1 MGRDIV
7 EKNYSVD
14 DYANFNHKIHD
25 QLDTL
30 KQVIAQPNFG
40 RGETLIGAELEIY
53 LIDNQHQVSPI
64 NLEVLS
70 KLNDQQFQSELNKY
84 NIELNLLPVK
94 AAGKPFSQLTQEILT
109 KFVHLNNITQKF
121 NSRPVAIGIL
131 PTLKEQHLS
140 KQYMTELGRYK
151 LLARELSKLR
161 AEPFH
166 IKIDG
171 DEPIDFHTS
180 EVCAEGAN
188 TSFQVHLMT
197 NKDNFAN
204 TFNAAQLSLP
214 MSLAISANSG
224 VFLGKCAWDE
234 TRVALFKQS
243 TDNRIPDHNNWREP
257 ARVTFGHGWVRK
269 GAWELF
275 SETVNLYQPI
285 MPEFFDQKLFD
296 QKLFAKKSVDGN
308 KNDKTDL
315 NNPELAELN
324 FHMGTTWPW
333 NRPIYSP
340 NGNGH
345 VRIEFRA
352 LPAGPTALDMTANA
366 AFTIGMAA
374 GLAPKVEQYLSRLP
388 FQYAEYNFYR
398 AAKNGLDATIL
409 WPQNYQNKPVEVP
422 IKNVI
427 DDMLLVANDGLSS
440 LGVELE
446 ERDKYLQ
453 IIQNRL
459 STGITGG
466 SWAKQTLRYLRQSLT
481 NDQACAK
488 LLEIYYQNQLA
499 GHPISEWE
507 RCW

>member
-1 MGRDIV
+1 MGRNIV
-7 EKNYSVD
+7 EKDYSAD
-14 DYANFNHKIHD
+14 DYLRFNRKIHD
-25 QLDTL
+25 QLDIL
-30 KQVIAQPNFG
+30 KQVIAKPNFG
-40 RGETLIGAELEIY
+40 QGEIYIGAELEIY
-53 LIDNQHQVSPI
+53 LMDTQYQVSPV
-64 NLEVLS
+64 NLELLAM
-70 KLNDQQFQSELNKY
+70 LNDDQFQSELNKY

-94 AAGKPFSQLTQEILT
+94 AAGKPFSQLTQEILAKLSKLT
-109 KFVHLNNITQKF
+109 AASSALAT
-121 NSRPVAIGIL
+121 RPVAIGIL

-140 KQYMTELGRYK
+140 NDYMTDMGRYK
-151 LLARELSKLR
+151 LLARELTKLR
-161 AEPFH
+161 GEPFH

-197 NKDNFAN
+197 AKDKFSD

-224 VFLGKCAWDE
+224 IFLGNCAWDE

-243 TDNRIPDHNNWREP
+243 IDSRISDNNNWREP
-257 ARVTFGHGWVRK
+257 SRVTFGHGWVRK
-269 GAWELF
+269 NSWELF

-285 MPEFFDQKLFD
+285 MPESFKE
-296 QKLFAKKSVDGN
+296 KKY
-308 KNDKTDL
+308 THH
-315 NNPELAELN
+315 PELAELN

-340 NGNGH
+340 SGNGH

-352 LPAGPTALDMTANA
+352 LPAGPTALDMSANA
-366 AFTIGMAA
+366 AFTIGMAV
-374 GLAPKVEQYLSRLP
+374 GLSNNIEQYLSRIP
-388 FQYAEYNFYR
+388 FQFANYNFYR

-422 IKNVI
+422 IKKVI

-440 LGVELE
+440 LGVVCE

-453 IIQNRL
+453 IIQKRL
-459 STGITGG
+459 SVGITGG
-466 SWAKQTLRYLRQSLT
+466 SWAKSTLKHLRKSLP
-481 NDQACAK
+481 NEQACEK
-488 LLEIYYQNQLA
+488 LLEIYYANQLD
-499 GHPISEWE
+499 GHPISEWK
-507 RCW
+507 RYW

>member
-1 MGRDIV
+1 MGRDIS
-7 EKNYSVD
+7 EKDYSAD
-14 DYANFNHKIHD
+14 DYVNFNHKIHD
-25 QLDTL
+25 QLDSL
-30 KQVIAQPNFG
+30 KQVLAKPDFG
-40 RGETLIGAELEIY
+40 AGEIYIGAELEIY
-53 LIDNQHQVSPI
+53 LIDDHHQVSPV
-64 NLEVLS
+64 NLELLA
-70 KLNDQQFQSELNKY
+70 KLNDEQFQSELNKY
-84 NIELNLLPVK
+84 NLELNLLPVR

-109 KFVHLNNITQKF
+109 KFEHLNSAAKKLNT
-121 NSRPVAIGIL
+121 RPVAIGIL

-140 KQYMTELGRYK
+140 KNFMTELGRYK
-151 LLARELSKLR
+151 LLARELSNLR

-171 DEPIDFHTS
+171 DEPIDFYTS
-180 EVCAEGAN
+180 EVCTEGAN

-197 NKDNFAN
+197 EKENFSD

-214 MSLAISANSG
+214 MSLAIAANSG
-224 VFLGKCAWDE
+224 VFLGNCAWDE

-243 TDNRIPDHNNWREP
+243 TDNRIPDNNNWREP

-269 GAWELF
+269 GPWELF

-285 MPEFFDQKLFD
+285 MPEFFE
-296 QKLFAKKSVDGN
+296 SVDDFN
-308 KNDKTDL
+308 KQACEGKIGSNH
-315 NNPELAELN
+315 PELAELN

-352 LPAGPTALDMTANA
+352 LPAGPTALDMSANA

-374 GLAPKVEQYLSRLP
+374 GLAPKIEQYLSRIP

-422 IKNVI
+422 IKSVI
-427 DDMLLVANDGLSS
+427 DEMLLIANDGLSS
-440 LGVELE
+440 LGVETK

-453 IIQNRL
+453 IIQRRL
-459 STGITGG
+459 STGVTGG
-466 SWAKQTLRYLRQSLT
+466 SWAKHTLRHLRKSLN

-488 LLEIYYQNQLA
+488 MLEIYYQNQLI
-499 GHPISEWE
+499 GHPVSEWE

>member
-1 MGRDIV
+1 MGRNIL
-7 EKNYSVD
+7 EKDYSAS
-14 DYANFNHKIHD
+14 DYDNFNRKIHD
-25 QLDTL
+25 QLDIL
-30 KQVIAQPNFG
+30 KKVIEQPNFG
-40 RGETLIGAELEIY
+40 LGETYIGAELEIY
-53 LIDNQHQVSPI
+53 LIDNQHQVSPV
-64 NLEVLS
+64 NLELLD
-70 KLNDQQFQSELNKY
+70 KLNDEQFQSELNKY

-109 KFVHLNNITQKF
+109 KFVYLNNTAK
-121 NSRPVAIGIL
+121 SLGARPVAIGIL

-151 LLARELSKLR
+151 LLSRELTKLR
-161 AEPFH
+161 GQPFH

-171 DEPIDFHTS
+171 DEPIDFCSS

-197 NKDNFAN
+197 NKDNFAD
-204 TFNAAQLSLP
+204 TFNAAQLTLP
-214 MSLAISANSG
+214 MSLAIAANSG
-224 VFLGKCAWDE
+224 VFLGNCAWDE

-243 TDNRIPDHNNWREP
+243 IDSRIPDHNNWREP
-257 ARVTFGHGWVRK
+257 ARVTFGHGWIRK

-275 SETVNLYQPI
+275 SETVNLYQAI
-285 MPEFFDQKLFD
+285 MPEFFEENIDKRI
-296 QKLFAKKSVDGN
+296 N
-308 KNDKTDL
+308 KNIDEKIDL
-315 NNPELAELN
+315 DMKRHNPELAELN

-340 NGNGH
+340 SGNGH
-345 VRIEFRA
+345 LRIEFRA

-374 GLAPKVEQYLSRLP
+374 GLAPKVEQYLSRIP
-388 FQYAEYNFYR
+388 FQFAKYNFYR

-440 LGVELE
+440 LGVERE

-453 IIQNRL
+453 IIQRRL
-459 STGITGG
+459 STGVTGG
-466 SWAKQTLRYLRQSLT
+466 SWAKNTLRHLRKSLS
-481 NDQACAK
+481 NDQACAT

>member
-1 MGRDIV
+1 MGRDIL
-7 EKNYSVD
+7 EKEYSAD
-14 DYANFNHKIHD
+14 DYVKFNHKIHD

-30 KQVIAQPNFG
+30 KQVIDQPSFG
-40 RGETLIGAELEIY
+40 LGETFIGAELEIY
-53 LIDNQHQVSPI
+53 LMDNQHQISPI
-64 NLEVLS
+64 NLELLE
-70 KLNDQQFQSELNKY
+70 KLNDEQFQSELNKY

-109 KFVHLNNITQKF
+109 KFVHLNKVAKSF
-121 NSRPVAIGIL
+121 SARPVAIGIL

-140 KQYMTELGRYK
+140 KQYMTDLGRYK
-151 LLARELSKLR
+151 LLSRELSKLR
-161 AEPFH
+161 GQPFH

-171 DEPIDFHTS
+171 DEPIDFCSS
-180 EVCAEGAN
+180 EVCVEGAN

-197 NKDNFAN
+197 NKDNFSD

-214 MSLAISANSG
+214 MSLAIAANSG
-224 VFLGKCAWDE
+224 VFLGNCAWDE

-243 TDNRIPDHNNWREP
+243 IDNRIPDDNNWREP

-275 SETVNLYQPI
+275 SETVNLYQSI
-285 MPEFFDQKLFD
+285 MPECFKE
-296 QKLFAKKSVDGN
+296 KME
-308 KNDKTDL
+308 L
-315 NNPELAELN
+315 NPPELAELN

-333 NRPIYSP
+333 NRPIYSAI
-340 NGNGH
+340 GNGH
-345 VRIEFRA
+345 LRIEFRA

-374 GLAPKVEQYLSRLP
+374 GLAPKIEQYLSRIP
-388 FQYAEYNFYR
+388 FQFAKYNFYR
-398 AAKNGLDATIL
+398 AAKNGIDATIL

-422 IKNVI
+422 IKKVI

-440 LGVELE
+440 LGVERE

-453 IIQNRL
+453 IIQRRL
-459 STGITGG
+459 STGVTGG
-466 SWAKQTLRYLRQSLT
+466 SWAKNTLRHLRKSLS
-481 NDQACAK
+481 NDQACAAM
-488 LLEIYYQNQLA
+488 LEIYYQNQLA
-499 GHPISEWE
+499 GHPISEWD